1 MSHFPICKMEIII
14 VTLSQVFVEN
24 KIAGAYKVDCLTLS
38 AYTIQAV
45 CDVSQQHGMANCY
58 FGEFS

>member
-1 MSHFPICKMEIII
+1 MEIII

-24 KIAGAYKVDCLTLS
+24 KIAGAYKVDRLTLS

>member
-14 VTLSQVFVEN
+14 VTLSWVFVEN
-24 KIAGAYKVDCLTLS
+24 KIAGAYKVDHLTLS

-45 CDVSQQHGMANCY
+45 RDVSQQHGMANCY